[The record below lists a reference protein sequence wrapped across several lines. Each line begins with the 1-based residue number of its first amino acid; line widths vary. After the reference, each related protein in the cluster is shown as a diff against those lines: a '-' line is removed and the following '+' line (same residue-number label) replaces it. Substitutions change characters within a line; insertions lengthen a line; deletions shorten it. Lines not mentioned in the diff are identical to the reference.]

1 MRMNSVKIENLTKS
15 YGENKIFENFNLD
28 IKSSQIVEVR
38 GKSGVGKSTLFRCI
52 SGLEEFDGNIEVN
65 GEVAMKFQNA
75 RMIPWLNVEE
85 NILLPFKLQQKT
97 VKSKH
102 YEKIS
107 ELSEKL
113 ELEKHLIKDS
123 LKLSGGQRQRAS
135 IIRTLMQNPDVLILD
150 EPFASLDESTLQKVK
165 KQIINFSKQENA
177 IVLYSTQSQTN
188 FSFPDQ
194 NININ
199 KNN

>member
-28 IKSSQIVEVR
+28 IKSNRIVEVR
-38 GKSGVGKSTLFRCI
+38 GKSGLGKSTLFRCI

-113 ELEKHLIKDS
+113 GLKKHLIKDS

-194 NININ
+194 KININ

>member
-188 FSFPDQ
+188 FS
-194 NININ
+194 
-199 KNN
+199 KYKY